1 MYRMTTVSEISPT
14 QLNILPST
22 HTGQRSR
29 QVVISTTR
37 RNHTSSRVNCPTLK
51 RGDHT
56 HLHMYKPIYCHST
69 HIVQHSYGYLAAIIF
84 RCSLSL
90 PISFLTCAKADTLSA
105 EVYLILGDVHLS
117 HGILGRVRLPCS
129 SLVFTSNIRLIWLNL
144 DRFMGIQWRSVS
156 ERAMT

>member
-1 MYRMTTVSEISPT
+1 MRERVRYAGHGIIINVSDDNGITSEISPT

-51 RGDHT
+51 RGGT
-56 HLHMYKPIYCHST
+56 TRTYLQMYKPIYCHST
-69 HIVQHSYGYLAAIIF
+69 HIILHSYGYLAAIIF

-90 PISFLTCAKADTLSA
+90 SISFLT
-105 EVYLILGDVHLS
+105 
-117 HGILGRVRLPCS
+117 
-129 SLVFTSNIRLIWLNL
+129 
-144 DRFMGIQWRSVS
+144 
-156 ERAMT
+156 